1 MTRLWAVRIYV
12 RHEPP
17 TTIEFPSPD
26 LAGQFAAL
34 AIQST
39 TSLDRVEVIPTVAY

>member
-1 MTRLWAVRIYV
+1 MKRQWAVRICV
-12 RHEPP
+12 RHEAP

-34 AIQST
+34 ATQST
-39 TSLDRVEVIPTVAY
+39 TSLDRVEIIPTVAY